1 MNLKNFWPNEQFIA
15 QCIRTEAEE
24 LPEHVLLAV
33 HEPMRLSRIGET
45 TETKTEQDL
54 LNDFLKTER
63 PIPIIGRSGVG
74 KSHLIRW
81 IDAQLKLKPECA
93 QWHIVRIPKNAS
105 LRQVL
110 ELLLADLE
118 GEVFDKARQNISTVG
133 EQLSTKNVAEL
144 LLTFM
149 SQQLG
154 KLREQLN
161 HRIQELQLHP
171 ELKQQLSDQEKAEI
185 RRIKAHTSENKGL
198 AELITD
204 PYFKQFLLQPTHCI
218 YKFAER
224 LTAGASALDLAEY
237 NYQLY
242 ADDLDFTLNTDDL
255 SIGARTYIKD
265 ARLNTV
271 LSAREEAASV
281 LNDILSDANKALFQ
295 QLFSFS
301 SGSFIDLFKD
311 IRRLLKQHNRTLVVL
326 VEDMAAI
333 SAIED
338 VLIDSLLEESM
349 TAGEQELCVVRSAIA
364 VTDGYAGYLKRQGTI
379 KTRAQYE
386 WYISDQVEEGEPLNQ
401 RIIEFVARYLN
412 AARFGG
418 AELLKQWE
426 THVGQ
431 AWPPVWAQA
440 DIDESVQA
448 YGFSTQL
455 NIPLFPFNA
464 NAILALANKFCVED
478 NQIKFNPRKILNQII
493 LRVLKENKA
502 EFEANQFPFANFA
515 EITLSP
521 NVRGHL
527 NQFDDPSRCNA
538 VAAIWGYDSRSIDEL
553 AVRLDYRIASGF
565 GLVDFAEFLQH
576 YELKGT
582 SRVHQ
587 PQSVTP
593 SIIETSK
600 VAQPASQKTVSEK
613 LHETV
618 STLEID
624 PLQVEFNH
632 IDQVLE
638 QWLQP
643 TKPILLDQETAKT
656 LRQELEQMFTLYVNT
671 DPHCFNLSAAFKA
684 KIRTSNNRVYIEI
697 PNAQANLPGSIL
709 KFFEFKDLK
718 NEAILAEIQSISSAL
733 LRNAIAKQKGFT
745 AWSYPDGY
753 RDYLIYQNFSMHWV
767 PSALQLFITE
777 MRTQAESGLK
787 SHMEAAYR
795 LGVWKNDENAQQRL
809 DTLLLN
815 TQELLNAEEAKYFG
829 EIALFEELRKPLE
842 HWDTLRKTWLD
853 VFSQNDHV
861 YEGKLAVDLFKKI
874 DRDLSVFSIFSSFRQ
889 PFENGQRKLQTIFAQ
904 FDFGTKEAYS
914 QALKM
919 MKQNIEK
926 VRDQG
931 KHYPSHSN
939 ILPNANDFIS
949 LIQRLDQTACWEMIK
964 GIVTFLADLNSE
976 HGIDWKKVV
985 ENVQRIDATHLED
998 VKQLL
1003 SYWQEFYQK
1012 SYARIQSDNQ
1022 NNGVESLDRARQKV
1036 TDLLDHLELTVEG
1049 L

>member
-1 MNLKNFWPNEQFIA
+1 MNLKNFWPNEKFIA

-161 HRIQELQLHP
+161 HRIQELQRNP

-185 RRIKAHTSENKGL
+185 RRIKVHTSENKGL

-242 ADDLDFTLNTDDL
+242 AHDLDFTLNTDDL

-301 SGSFIDLFKD
+301 SGSFVDLFKD

-338 VLIDSLLEESM
+338 VLIDSLLEESI

-412 AARFGG
+412 AARFGS

-426 THVGQ
+426 TQLGHS
-431 AWPPVWAQA
+431 WPPVWAQA

-493 LRVLKENKA
+493 LRVLKDNKA
-502 EFEANQFPFANFA
+502 EFEANNFPFSNFA
-515 EITLSP
+515 EISLSP

-527 NQFDDPSRCNA
+527 NKFDDVSRCNA

-553 AVRLDYRIASGF
+553 AVRLDYRIASSF
-565 GLVDFAEFLQH
+565 GLADFAEFLQR

-582 SRVHQ
+582 SRVNQ
-587 PQSVTP
+587 SQSVTP
-593 SIIETSK
+593 SISETSQNTQG
-600 VAQPASQKTVSEK
+600 VSQKSQ
-613 LHETV
+613 LTV
-618 STLEID
+618 STVEID
-624 PLQVEFNH
+624 PLQIEFNR
-632 IDQVLE
+632 IDEILE

-671 DPHCFNLSAAFKA
+671 DPHCFNLSADFKA
-684 KIRTSNNRVYIEI
+684 KIRTPNNRIYIEI

-709 KFFEFKDLK
+709 QFFEFKDLK
-718 NEAILAEIQSISSAL
+718 NEAILAEIQNISSAL
-733 LRNAIAKQKGFT
+733 LRNSIAKQKGFA

-767 PSALQLFITE
+767 PSALQLFIAE

-795 LGVWKNDENAQQRL
+795 LGVWKNDENSQQRL

-815 TQELLNAEEAKYFG
+815 KEELLNAQEAKYFG
-829 EIALFEELRKPLE
+829 EIALFEGLRAPLE
-842 HWDTLRKTWLD
+842 NWDTLRKTWLD
-853 VFSQNDHV
+853 VFSQNDHI

-874 DRDLSVFSIFSSFRQ
+874 DRDLSVFTIFSSFRQ
-889 PFENGQRKLQTIFAQ
+889 TFENGLRKLQHIFAQ
-904 FDFGTKEAYS
+904 FDFGTKDAYS

-919 MKQNIEK
+919 MKHNIEK

-939 ILPNANDFIS
+939 ILPNATDFIG
-949 LIQRLDQTACWEMIK
+949 LIQRLDQTECWEMIK
-964 GIVTFLADLNSE
+964 GIVGLMAELNSE
-976 HGIDWKKVV
+976 QGIDWKKVV

-998 VKQLL
+998 VKLLL

-1036 TDLLDHLELTVEG
+1036 TDLLDNLDLTVEE

>member
-1 MNLKNFWPNEQFIA
+1 MNLKNFWPNEKFIA

-144 LLTFM
+144 LLTFI

-161 HRIQELQLHP
+161 HRIQELQRNP

-218 YKFAER
+218 YKFSER
-224 LTAGASALDLAEY
+224 LTAGASALNLAEY

-242 ADDLDFTLNTDDL
+242 AHDLDFTLNTDDL

-301 SGSFIDLFKD
+301 SGSFVDLFKD

-338 VLIDSLLEESM
+338 VLIDSLLEESI

-386 WYISDQVEEGEPLNQ
+386 WYISDQVEEGESLNQ

-412 AARFGG
+412 AARFGS

-426 THVGQ
+426 THLGHS
-431 AWPPVWAQA
+431 WPPVWAQA

-455 NIPLFPFNA
+455 NIPLFPFNV

-493 LRVLKENKA
+493 LRVLKDNKA
-502 EFEANQFPFANFA
+502 EFEANNFPFANFA

-527 NQFDDPSRCNA
+527 NKFDDVSRCNA
-538 VAAIWGYDSRSIDEL
+538 VAAIWGYDSRSIEEL
-553 AVRLDYRIASGF
+553 AVRLDYRIASSF
-565 GLVDFAEFLQH
+565 GLADFAHFLQH

-582 SRVHQ
+582 SQVNQ
-587 PQSVTP
+587 SQSVTP
-593 SIIETSK
+593 SISETSK
-600 VAQPASQKTVSEK
+600 NAQGVSQNSQV
-613 LHETV
+613 TV
-618 STLEID
+618 STVETD
-624 PLQVEFNH
+624 PLQIEFNR

-671 DPHCFNLSAAFKA
+671 DPHCFNLSVDIKA
-684 KIRTSNNRVYIEI
+684 KIRTPTNKIYIEI

-709 KFFEFKDLK
+709 KFFELKDLK
-718 NEAILAEIQSISSAL
+718 KEAILAEIQNISSAL
-733 LRNAIAKQKGFT
+733 LRNAIAKQKGFA

-753 RDYLIYQNFSMHWV
+753 RDYLIYQNFSMYWV

-777 MRTQAESGLK
+777 MRTQAEFSLK
-787 SHMEAAYR
+787 SHMETAYR
-795 LGVWKNDENAQQRL
+795 LGVWKNDENSQQRL
-809 DTLLLN
+809 ETLLLN
-815 TQELLNAEEAKYFG
+815 KEELLNAPEAKYFG
-829 EIALFEELRKPLE
+829 EIALFEGLRAPLE
-842 HWDTLRKTWLD
+842 NWDTLRKRWLD

-861 YEGKLAVDLFKKI
+861 FEGKLAVDLFKKI
-874 DRDLSVFSIFSSFRQ
+874 DRDLSVFSIFSSLR
-889 PFENGQRKLQTIFAQ
+889 PTFENGQRKLQDIYAQ
-904 FDFGTKEAYS
+904 FDFGTKDAYS

-939 ILPNANDFIS
+939 ILPNATDFIG
-949 LIQRLDQTACWEMIK
+949 LIQRLDQTECWEMIK
-964 GIVTFLADLNSE
+964 GIVALMADLHSE
-976 HGIDWKKVV
+976 QGIDWKKMV

-998 VKQLL
+998 VRLLL

-1036 TDLLDHLELTVEG
+1036 TDLLDNLDLTVEE

>member
-133 EQLSTKNVAEL
+133 EQLSIKDVAEW

-154 KLREQLN
+154 KLREELN
-161 HRIQELQLHP
+161 DRIQEIQRNP

-204 PYFKQFLLQPTHCI
+204 PHFKQFLLEPTHCI

-224 LTAGASALDLAEY
+224 LTSGASALDLAEY

-242 ADDLDFTLNTDDL
+242 AHDLDFNLNTDDL

-301 SGSFIDLFKD
+301 SGSFVDLFKD

-338 VLIDSLLEESM
+338 VLIDSLLEESI

-386 WYISDQVEEGEPLNQ
+386 WYISDQVEEGESLNQ

-412 AARFGG
+412 AARFGS

-426 THVGQ
+426 THLGHS
-431 AWPPVWAQA
+431 WPPVWAQA
-440 DIDESVQA
+440 HIDESVQA

-493 LRVLKENKA
+493 LRVLKDNKA
-502 EFEANQFPFANFA
+502 EFEANNFPFSNFA

-527 NQFDDPSRCNA
+527 NKFDDVSRCNA

-553 AVRLDYRIASGF
+553 TVRLDYRIASSF
-565 GLVDFAEFLQH
+565 GLADFAEFLQH

-582 SRVHQ
+582 PRVNQ
-587 PQSVTP
+587 SQSVTP
-593 SIIETSK
+593 SISETSQN
-600 VAQPASQKTVSEK
+600 AQGVSQKSQV
-613 LHETV
+613 TV
-618 STLEID
+618 STVEID
-624 PLQVEFNH
+624 PLQIEFNR
-632 IDQVLE
+632 IDEVLE

-671 DPHCFNLSAAFKA
+671 DPHCFNLSADFKA
-684 KIRTSNNRVYIEI
+684 KIRTPNNRIYIEI

-718 NEAILAEIQSISSAL
+718 NEAILAEIQNISSAL
-733 LRNAIAKQKGFT
+733 LRNSIAKQKGFA

-767 PSALQLFITE
+767 PSALQLFIAE

-795 LGVWKNDENAQQRL
+795 LGVWKNDENSQQRL

-815 TQELLNAEEAKYFG
+815 TEELLNAQEAKYFG
-829 EIALFEELRKPLE
+829 EIALFEGLRAPLE
-842 HWDTLRKTWLD
+842 NWDTLRKTWLD
-853 VFSQNDHV
+853 VFSQNDHI

-874 DRDLSVFSIFSSFRQ
+874 DRDLSVFTIFSSFRQ
-889 PFENGQRKLQTIFAQ
+889 TFENGLRKLQHIFAQ
-904 FDFGTKEAYS
+904 FDFGTKDAYS

-919 MKQNIEK
+919 MKHNIEK

-939 ILPNANDFIS
+939 ILPNATDFIG
-949 LIQRLDQTACWEMIK
+949 LIQRLDQTECWEMIK
-964 GIVTFLADLNSE
+964 GIVGLMAELNSE
-976 HGIDWKKVV
+976 QGIDWKKVV
-985 ENVQRIDATHLED
+985 ENLQRIDATHLED
-998 VKQLL
+998 VKLLL

-1036 TDLLDHLELTVEG
+1036 TDLLDNLDLTVEE

>member
-1 MNLKNFWPNEQFIA
+1 MNFKNFWPNEKFIA

-24 LPEHVLLAV
+24 LSEHVLLAV

-133 EQLSTKNVAEL
+133 EQLSTKDVAEW

-154 KLREQLN
+154 KLREELN
-161 HRIQELQLHP
+161 DRIQEIQRNP

-204 PYFKQFLLQPTHCI
+204 PHFKQFLLEPTHCI

-224 LTAGASALDLAEY
+224 LTVGASALDLAEY

-242 ADDLDFTLNTDDL
+242 AHDLDFTLNTDDL

-271 LSAREEAASV
+271 LSARKEAASV

-301 SGSFIDLFKD
+301 SGSFVDLFKD
-311 IRRLLKQHNRTLVVL
+311 IRRLLKQQNRTLVVL

-412 AARFGG
+412 AARFGS

-431 AWPPVWAQA
+431 SWPPVWAQA
-440 DIDESVQA
+440 DIDESVRA

-502 EFEANQFPFANFA
+502 EFEANNFPFANFA

-521 NVRGHL
+521 NVRGYL
-527 NQFDDPSRCNA
+527 NKFDDASRCNA
-538 VAAIWGYDSRSIDEL
+538 VAAIWGYDSRSIEEL

-565 GLVDFAEFLQH
+565 GLADFAQFLQN

-582 SRVHQ
+582 PQVNQ

-593 SIIETSK
+593 SISETSQ
-600 VAQPASQKTVSEK
+600 VAQAMSQK
-613 LHETV
+613 LQATV
-618 STLEID
+618 STVEKD
-624 PLQVEFNH
+624 PLQIEFDK

-671 DPHCFNLSAAFKA
+671 DPHCFNLSADFKA
-684 KIRTSNNRVYIEI
+684 KIRTPNNRIYIDI

-718 NEAILAEIQSISSAL
+718 NEEILAEIQNISSAL
-733 LRNAIAKQKGFT
+733 LRNSIAKQKGFA
-745 AWSYPDGY
+745 AWSYPEGY

-777 MRTQAESGLK
+777 MRTQTESSLK
-787 SHMEAAYR
+787 IHMEASYR
-795 LGVWKNDENAQQRL
+795 LGVWKNDENSQQRL
-809 DTLLLN
+809 NTLLLSKN
-815 TQELLNAEEAKYFG
+815 ELLNAQDAKYFG
-829 EIALFEELRKPLE
+829 EIALFEGLRAPLE
-842 HWDTLRKTWLD
+842 NWDILRKTWLD
-853 VFSQNDHV
+853 IFSQNDHV
-861 YEGKLAVDLFKKI
+861 YEGKLAVDLFKQI
-874 DRDLSVFSIFSSFRQ
+874 DRDLSVFSIFSSLRQ
-889 PFENGQRKLQTIFAQ
+889 TFENCQRKLQDIFVQ
-904 FDFGTKEAYS
+904 FDFGTKDAYS

-939 ILPNANDFIS
+939 ILPNATDFIG
-949 LIQRLDQTACWEMIK
+949 LIQRLDQTECWEMIK
-964 GIVTFLADLNSE
+964 GIVALMAELNSE
-976 HGIDWKKVV
+976 QGIDWKKVV

-998 VKQLL
+998 VKLL
-1003 SYWQEFYQK
+1003 LNYWQEFYQK

-1036 TDLLDHLELTVEG
+1036 TDLLDNLDLTVEG

>member
-1 MNLKNFWPNEQFIA
+1 MNLKNFWPNEKFIA

-133 EQLSTKNVAEL
+133 EQLSTKDVAEW

-154 KLREQLN
+154 KLREELN
-161 HRIQELQLHP
+161 DRIQEIQRNP

-204 PYFKQFLLQPTHCI
+204 PHFKQFLLEPTHCI

-242 ADDLDFTLNTDDL
+242 AHDLDFTLNTDDL

-271 LSAREEAASV
+271 LSAREEAVSV

-301 SGSFIDLFKD
+301 SGSFVDLFKD

-349 TAGEQELCVVRSAIA
+349 TAGEQELCIVRSAIA

-412 AARFGG
+412 AARFGSV
-418 AELLKQWE
+418 ELLKQWE
-426 THVGQ
+426 THLGQ
-431 AWPPVWAQA
+431 SWPPVWAEA
-440 DIDESVQA
+440 DIDESVRA

-464 NAILALANKFCVED
+464 NAILALVNKFCVED

-493 LRVLKENKA
+493 LRVLKDNKV
-502 EFEANQFPFANFA
+502 EFEANNFPFANFA

-527 NQFDDPSRCNA
+527 NKFDDASRCNA

-553 AVRLDYRIASGF
+553 AVRLDYRIASSF
-565 GLVDFAEFLQH
+565 GLADFAQFLQH

-582 SRVHQ
+582 SQVNQ

-600 VAQPASQKTVSEK
+600 SAQAVSQKPQA
-613 LHETV
+613 TV
-618 STLEID
+618 STVETD
-624 PLQVEFNH
+624 PLQIEFNH

-671 DPHCFNLSAAFKA
+671 DPHCFNLSADFKA
-684 KIRTSNNRVYIEI
+684 KIRTPNNRIYIEI

-733 LRNAIAKQKGFT
+733 LRNSIAKQKGFA

-753 RDYLIYQNFSMHWV
+753 RDYLIYQNFGMYWV

-777 MRTQAESGLK
+777 MRTQAEYGLK

-795 LGVWKNDENAQQRL
+795 LGVWKNDENSQQRL

-815 TQELLNAEEAKYFG
+815 TEELLNAQEAKYFG
-829 EIALFEELRKPLE
+829 EIALFEGLRAPLE
-842 HWDTLRKTWLD
+842 NWDTLRKTWLD

-874 DRDLSVFSIFSSFRQ
+874 DRNLSVFSIFSSLRQ
-889 PFENGQRKLQTIFAQ
+889 TFENGQRKLQDIFAQ
-904 FDFGTKEAYS
+904 FDFGTKDAYS

-931 KHYPSHSN
+931 KYYPSHSN
-939 ILPNANDFIS
+939 ILPNATDFIG
-949 LIQRLDQTACWEMIK
+949 LIQRLDQTECWEMIK
-964 GIVTFLADLNSE
+964 GIVALMAELNSAE
-976 HGIDWKKVV
+976 GIDWKKMV

-998 VKQLL
+998 VKLLL

-1036 TDLLDHLELTVEG
+1036 TDLLDNLDLTVEG